1 MYGRASWPLTAFF
14 AREGGLPVIPWY
26 ANFTTSVPW
35 SPPAY
40 AALPP
45 GEAALLQSLLQRR
58 VAAAS
63 RVGHEASH
71 EAPIVEQPARA

>member
-26 ANFTTSVPW
+26 ANFSTSVPW

-40 AALPP
+40 AALLP
-45 GEAALLQSLLQRR
+45 GEAALLQRR

-71 EAPIVEQPARA
+71 EAPMVEQPARA

>member
-26 ANFTTSVPW
+26 ANFSTSVPW

-45 GEAALLQSLLQRR
+45 GEAALLQRR
-58 VAAAS
+58 VAAASPSAS

-71 EAPIVEQPARA
+71 EAPMVEQPARA